1 MKSEFFNSLGIDIN
15 SLLTGDQSV
24 PKRLNNFKQRIMRG
38 EYPELLRYDGR
49 IANDFL
55 EYLLPN
61 LGAYDGYDFIDTSEI
76 IQGDQL

>member
-1 MKSEFFNSLGIDIN
+1 
-15 SLLTGDQSV
+15 
-24 PKRLNNFKQRIMRG
+24 MRG